1 MDKTLNRP
9 LFKKR
14 AQELH
19 KVDPNK
25 VPKLFIGGLMS
36 AGNMLR
42 AGAAPAYRYLAPK
55 VSSFMNRPGVQ
66 TGIVGLEGYGI
77 GVGSQD
83 MAQGVVEGD
92 TGKFLQGAALN
103 FCCAWCCFFTKLC
116 KKIWNKSFTRNRR
129 VFSS

>member
-92 TGKFLQGAALN
+92 TGKFLQGAAL
-103 FCCAWCCFFTKLC
+103 LC
-116 KKIWNKSFTRNRR
+116 LVLLFYQALQKDLE
-129 VFSS
+129 

>member
-1 MDKTLNRP
+1 
-9 LFKKR
+9 
-14 AQELH
+14 
-19 KVDPNK
+19 
-25 VPKLFIGGLMS
+25 MS
-36 AGNMLR
+36 AGNMIR

-55 VSSFMNRPGVQ
+55 ISSFMNRPGVQ

-92 TGKFLQGAALN
+92 TGKF
-103 FCCAWCCFFTKLC
+103 FTRCCSCCAWCCFLPGSAKRSG
-116 KKIWNKSFTRNRR
+116 IKSFTRNRR

>member
-25 VPKLFIGGLMS
+25 VPKLFIGGLMNVGS
-36 AGNMLR
+36 MLR

-55 VSSFMNRPGVQ
+55 VSSFMNKPATQ

-77 GVGSQD
+77 
-83 MAQGVVEGD
+83 
-92 TGKFLQGAALN
+92 
-103 FCCAWCCFFTKLC
+103 
-116 KKIWNKSFTRNRR
+116 KIVKQEII
-129 VFSS
+129 